1 MKRWALVTGASAGLG
16 VEFATQLAAQG
27 YNLVLVAR
35 RLVEL
40 TKVQEQLV
48 QAFDCDVE
56 VLVADLSKSNAP
68 DALYQ
73 ELQNKGIEIS
83 YLVNNAGAGG
93 MALADGQPWQRHA
106 QYLELMM
113 LSVTH
118 MCHLFLP
125 AMLKQGFGRIVN
137 VSSVAG
143 RIARAGD
150 THYGPSK
157 TYLVA
162 LSEGLNATYKKLGV
176 HSCALCPGFT
186 HTQFHK
192 EGELRD
198 MKAALPKFIWYN
210 PDVVVQEGLRAV
222 ERGKSVYVSGRM
234 YRWLDGLFQ
243 FKLTRPLFV
252 MQRTQGNL

>member
-27 YNLVLVAR
+27 HNLVLVAR
-35 RLVEL
+35 RLPQL
-40 TKVQEQLV
+40 AKVQDQLITE
-48 QAFDCDVE
+48 FGCKVE
-56 VLVADLSKSNAP
+56 VVVADLSESSAP
-68 DALYQ
+68 DTLYQ

-93 MALADGQPWQRHA
+93 MSLADGQPWQRHA

-113 LSVTH
+113 LSVAH

-143 RIARAGD
+143 RIARGGD

-157 TYLVA
+157 TYVVA
-162 LSEGLNATYKKLGV
+162 LSEGLNVTYKKMGV

-186 HTQFHK
+186 HTDFHN
-192 EGELRD
+192 EGELKE
-198 MKAALPKFIWYN
+198 MKASMGKT
-210 PDVVVQEGLRAV
+210 RTHSTAV
-222 ERGKSVYVSGRM
+222 NTQFFVSC
-234 YRWLDGLFQ
+234 
-243 FKLTRPLFV
+243 V
-252 MQRTQGNL
+252 